1 MTTKCNL
8 RYRRF
13 RKGVSALVVALTT
26 MVLLM
31 FAALVI
37 DLGYA
42 RLVQTQLQAAAD
54 AAALSGARVLDQ
66 KATGLATAR
75 STAITVGGLNQA
87 MGDPVVLADNP
98 TNNPTGDVV
107 LGIWENSAFTPSL
120 DHTRVNAVLVRSRR
134 DDLFPLLSG
143 PAFGRNEL
151 AAAGVA
157 IAVQGMRLGAGSV
170 PYYLPF
176 GLAQCTVQGWP
187 VDTLVDMTFVLS
199 PAGADTTGWA
209 GVGTTPNASWVSDF
223 LSDIMPCMEQWYET
237 GEVDEAC
244 APADT
249 DDTVS
254 LNNGVA
260 ASALKAVA
268 EAIGNGVPWDSETW
282 GSLPAQ
288 HAASQVPQS
297 QYGHMLVG
305 PIPVFDGG
313 SSYCQAGG
321 GSWNQAAPLKG
332 FVWGAL
338 YDAGAKGAAKNKN
351 VWLRIDPG
359 SFREIG
365 DWYGGTNYGIVYT
378 APAVVVR

>member
-1 MTTKCNL
+1 MISKCNL
-8 RYRRF
+8 RYKRCRG
-13 RKGVSALVVALTT
+13 GVSAVVIALST

-31 FAALVI
+31 FAAIVI

-42 RLVQTQLQAAAD
+42 RLVQAQLQAGAD

-66 KATGLATAR
+66 KITGLTTAR
-75 STAITVGGLNQA
+75 STAITVGGLNRA
-87 MGDPVVLADNP
+87 MDNPVLLADNP
-98 TNNPTGDVV
+98 TNSPDGDVV
-107 LGIWENSAFTPSL
+107 LGIWENSAFSPSL
-120 DHTRVNAVLVRSRR
+120 DPKKVNAVQVRARR
-134 DDLFPLLSG
+134 DDLFPLFSG

-151 AAAGVA
+151 AASAVS

-176 GLAQCTVQGWP
+176 GLAQCTVERWP
-187 VDTLVDMTFVLS
+187 IDTLVDMTFVLS
-199 PAGADTTGWA
+199 PAGADNTGWA
-209 GVGTTPNASWVSDF
+209 GVGATPNASWVRDF

-237 GEVDEAC
+237 GEVEEAC

-249 DDTVS
+249 DDTVN

-260 ASALKAVA
+260 ASALKEVA
-268 EAIGNGVPWDSETW
+268 EAIGQGVPWDSDIW

-288 HAASQVPQS
+288 HPASEVPKS
-297 QYGHMLVG
+297 EYGHMLVG

-313 SSYCQAGG
+313 GSYCQSGG
-321 GSWNQAAPLKG
+321 GSWNQTVPLKG

-338 YDAGAKGAAKNKN
+338 YDASAKGAAKNKN

-365 DWYGGTNYGIVYT
+365 DWYGGNNYGIVYT

>member
-1 MTTKCNL
+1 MTSKSNL
-8 RYRRF
+8 RYRKY

-42 RLVQTQLQAAAD
+42 RLVQAQLQAAAD

-66 KATGLATAR
+66 KVTGLATAR
-75 STAITVGGLNQA
+75 STAITVGGLNRA
-87 MGDPVVLADNP
+87 MDNPVVLADNP
-98 TNNPTGDVV
+98 TNNPGGDVV
-107 LGIWENSAFTPSL
+107 LGVWENSAFTTSL
-120 DHTRVNAVLVRSRR
+120 DPKRVNAVLVRSHRN
-134 DDLFPLLSG
+134 DLFPLFSG

-176 GLAQCTVQGWP
+176 GLAQCTVEGWP

-209 GVGTTPNASWVSDF
+209 GVGVSPNASWVRDF

-237 GEVDEAC
+237 GEVEESC

-260 ASALKAVA
+260 ASALKSVA
-268 EAIGNGVPWDSETW
+268 EAIGNGIPWDSDTW
-282 GSLPAQ
+282 GTLPAQ
-288 HAASQVPQS
+288 HAASEVLKS
-297 QYGHMLVG
+297 KYGHMLAG

-313 SSYCQAGG
+313 SSYCQGGG

-365 DWYGGTNYGIVYT
+365 DWYGGNNYGIVYT

>member
-42 RLVQTQLQAAAD
+42 RLVQAQLQAAAD

-98 TNNPTGDVV
+98 TNNPGGDVV
-107 LGIWENSAFTPSL
+107 LGIWEKSAFTPSL
-120 DHTRVNAVLVRSRR
+120 DPKRVNAVLVRSRR
-134 DDLFPLLSG
+134 DDLFPLFSG

-254 LNNGVA
+254 LKNGVA